1 MQGAEMHRIIL
12 VLLTCFLSISCL
24 AAKRYK
30 LQPIVVK
37 ELSNLSTVTK
47 VGSSLRMLAEDY
59 AKHSKFDFS
68 KANLRAVQLTLQNT
82 SNEMF
87 ETVHQY
93 YYADFHGIGNKEY
106 MPYPYDD
113 AFALMD
119 NSNVFVESA
128 KGATLGTL
136 GGSIVGAAVG
146 AALGAIVGDPATGA
160 ATGAVLGGAK
170 GGFTGHSHY
179 KNAAIIAVDREIQ
192 SRRIPDSI
200 TVPPGSTVTGVLFF
214 PKDTHSIRINI
225 EGINYVLSIDNP
237 RGNNV
242 KQPRVE
248 TQRNMAPSI
257 NKVPE
262 EILEDY
268 TGAVFATKLS
278 NVFHKPNCSKLKAS
292 EGLIK
297 YDTPQ
302 NASEA
307 GLLPCNYCKPS

>member
-1 MQGAEMHRIIL
+1 MHRAIL
-12 VLLTCFLSISCL
+12 VLLMCILSVSCL

-30 LQPIVVK
+30 PQPIVVK
-37 ELSNLSTVTK
+37 ELSNLSIATK
-47 VGSSLRMLAEDY
+47 VGSSLCMFAEDY
-59 AKHSKFDFS
+59 SKQSRFDFS

-82 SNEMF
+82 SNDMF
-87 ETVHQY
+87 AAVHQF
-93 YYADFHGIGNKEY
+93 YYADFHGIGSKEY

-119 NSNVFVESA
+119 NSTAFVESA
-128 KGATLGTL
+128 KGAALGTL
-136 GGSIVGAAVG
+136 SGAAVGAAVG
-146 AALGAIVGDPATGA
+146 AVIGAIAGDPFTGA
-160 ATGAVLGGAK
+160 TTGAVMGGST
-170 GGFTGHSHY
+170 GGPQGYSHY
-179 KNAAIIAVDREIQ
+179 KNEAIIAVDREIQ

-200 TVPPGSTVTGVLFF
+200 TVPPGSTITGVLFF

-225 EGINYVLSIDNP
+225 EGIKYVLSIDNP
-237 RGNNV
+237 KGNNV

-248 TQRNMAPSI
+248 TQSNNMAPSI
-257 NKVPE
+257 YKVPE

-268 TGAVFATKLS
+268 TGAVFATKLT
-278 NVFHKPNCSKLKAS
+278 NIFHKPNCSKLKTS

>member
-1 MQGAEMHRIIL
+1 MHRAIL
-12 VLLTCFLSISCL
+12 VLLMCLLSVSCL

-30 LQPIVVK
+30 PQPIVVK
-37 ELSNLSTVTK
+37 ELSNLSIATK
-47 VGSSLRMLAEDY
+47 VGSSLCMFAEDY
-59 AKHSKFDFS
+59 SKQSRFDFS

-82 SNEMF
+82 SNDMF
-87 ETVHQY
+87 AAVHQY

-119 NSNVFVESA
+119 NSTAFVESA
-128 KGATLGTL
+128 KGAALGTL
-136 GGSIVGAAVG
+136 GGAAVGAAVG
-146 AALGAIVGDPATGA
+146 AAIGAIAGDPFTGA
-160 ATGAVLGGAK
+160 ATGAVMGGST
-170 GGFTGHSHY
+170 GGPQGYSHY
-179 KNAAIIAVDREIQ
+179 KNEAIIAVDREIQ

-225 EGINYVLSIDNP
+225 EGIKYVLSIDNP

-248 TQRNMAPSI
+248 TQRNMDSLI
-257 NKVPE
+257 NKAPV

-268 TGAVFATKLS
+268 TGAVLASKS
-278 NVFHKPNCSKLKAS
+278 NNLFHRPNCAKLEAS
-292 EGLIK
+292 EGLTRFS
-297 YDTPQ
+297 TPQ
-302 NASEA
+302 KASEA
-307 GLLPCNYCKPS
+307 GYLPCNYCKPS

>member
-1 MQGAEMHRIIL
+1 MLGVKMHRTIL
-12 VLLTCFLSISCL
+12 VLLICFLSISCL
-24 AAKRYK
+24 SAERYK
-30 LQPIVVK
+30 PQPIVVK
-37 ELSNLSTVTK
+37 ELSNLSTATK
-47 VGSSLRMLAEDY
+47 VGSLRILAEDY

-82 SNEMF
+82 SNDMF
-87 ETVHQY
+87 AAVHQY

-160 ATGAVLGGAK
+160 ATGAVLGGAQ
-170 GGFTGHSHY
+170 GGLTGHGHY

-200 TVPPGSTVTGVLFF
+200 TVPPGSTITGVLFF
-214 PKDTHSIRINI
+214 PKDTHTVRINI
-225 EGINYVLSIDNP
+225 EGINYDLSIDNP

-242 KQPRVE
+242 KQPGVE
-248 TQRNMAPSI
+248 TQRNMDPPI
-257 NKVPE
+257 NKAPE
-262 EILEDY
+262 EILENY
-268 TGAVFATKLS
+268 SGAVLASKS
-278 NVFHKPNCSKLKAS
+278 NNLFHRPNCAKLEAS
-292 EGLIK
+292 EGLTRFS
-297 YDTPQ
+297 TPQ
-302 NASEA
+302 KASEA
-307 GLLPCNYCKPS
+307 GYLPCNYCKPS

>member
-1 MQGAEMHRIIL
+1 MHRAIL
-12 VLLTCFLSISCL
+12 VLLMCLLSVSCL

-30 LQPIVVK
+30 PQPIVVK
-37 ELSNLSTVTK
+37 ELSNLSIATK
-47 VGSSLRMLAEDY
+47 VGSSLCMFAEDY
-59 AKHSKFDFS
+59 SKQSRFDFS

-82 SNEMF
+82 SNDMF
-87 ETVHQY
+87 AAVHQF
-93 YYADFHGIGNKEY
+93 YYADFHGIGSKEY

-119 NSNVFVESA
+119 NSTAFVESV
-128 KGATLGTL
+128 KGTTLGTL
-136 GGSIVGAAVG
+136 GGGIVGAAVG

-160 ATGAVLGGAK
+160 ATGAVLGGAQ
-170 GGFTGHSHY
+170 GGLTGHSHY

-225 EGINYVLSIDNP
+225 EGIKYVLSIDNP

-248 TQRNMAPSI
+248 THRNMDSLI
-257 NKVPE
+257 NKAPVK
-262 EILEDY
+262 ILEDY
-268 TGAVFATKLS
+268 TGTVLASKS
-278 NVFHKPNCSKLKAS
+278 NNLFHRPNCAKLEAS
-292 EGLIK
+292 EGLTRFS
-297 YDTPQ
+297 TPQ
-302 NASEA
+302 KAGEA
-307 GLLPCNYCKPS
+307 GYLPCNYCKPS

>member
-1 MQGAEMHRIIL
+1 MLGVKMHRTIL
-12 VLLTCFLSISCL
+12 VLLICFLSISCL
-24 AAKRYK
+24 SAERYK
-30 LQPIVVK
+30 PQPIVVK
-37 ELSNLSTVTK
+37 ELSNLSTATK
-47 VGSSLRMLAEDY
+47 VGSLRILAEDY

-200 TVPPGSTVTGVLFF
+200 TVPPGSTITGVLFF
-214 PKDTHSIRINI
+214 PKDTHSLRINI

-302 NASEA
+302 KASEA
-307 GLLPCNYCKPS
+307 GYLPCNYCRPS